1 MASSSRIFVLMRRRR
16 IATIALAT
24 AIFAVAGSVAATA
37 TGSLPAREK
46 AWVRIVVTEG
56 YYLPSGEPNGAG
68 DLFGSSGELR
78 QAGKRIGRFSSA
90 CQGVPSAGGQCQA
103 TFVWKGRG
111 RIQIA
116 GNVDTG
122 SDKNRL
128 AIVGGTRDFR
138 RAHGTALVKPLDE
151 QSERQS
157 VRLLILR

>member
-1 MASSSRIFVLMRRRR
+1 MRGTRASSIAVAVLV
-16 IATIALAT
+16 TALASPIVT
-24 AIFAVAGSVAATA
+24 AAPGA
-37 TGSLPAREK
+37 LPSRERT
-46 AWVRIVVTEG
+46 WVRIVVTEG

-90 CQGVPSAGGQCQA
+90 CQGTPSAGGQCQA
-103 TFVWKGRG
+103 TFVWKSRG
-111 RIQIA
+111 RIEIA
-116 GNVDTG
+116 GNVNT
-122 SDKNRL
+122 SAEENRL

-151 QSERQS
+151 QSQRQS